1 MCAGRMPEPS
11 LELLVRRFPSHA
23 LAIRRLYIHD
33 PEFRAVC
40 GDCSEVQRALE
51 YWQGSDEAAPERVAE
66 YRRMLEELEDE
77 ALAMV
82 TMRGST

>member
-1 MCAGRMPEPS
+1 M
-11 LELLVRRFPSHA
+11 
-23 LAIRRLYIHD
+23 AIRRLYIHD

-66 YRRMLEELEDE
+66 YRRMLEELEAE
-77 ALAMV
+77 ALAML
-82 TMRGST
+82 TMHGST